1 MDEKKIN
8 IITIVMSVVAVISVV
23 AVLIVNFL
31 LKDTVRGGKDKEDE
45 YEACLIQARTEYEQ
59 GEYLLSISSYL
70 SAIDNIEPEEQ
81 DYVMLVD
88 SLIQVKD
95 YPMALNYAYILLDR
109 TEDTEVLEKIYF
121 TVADIYVG
129 EKNYRAAYNMLSEA
143 EERVSGI
150 LDKYCEEKTDVSI
163 CLAPYADDTE
173 SEYDYVFLGSYPQTG
188 LSGKE
193 VPEYVTKAEF
203 DSDNYA
209 QIYGREYIRAGEE
222 GNYTYYLYEPV
233 RWWVLKDDEEQLTLL
248 ADKILDCRQYNK
260 SMAAITWDSSDL
272 RTWMND
278 EFYNTCF
285 NKAEQEYVLDHVT
298 ASPYNYCH
306 LYYAGEDCTDKI
318 SLMPAFDLANGTYY
332 FKTHNDEADKLLRIA
347 VGTEYARSQG
357 LLVDENGGGRWWTC
371 TSATL
376 DNMAVVVITENGNVL
391 MESGGEYVNK
401 SDVGVRP
408 LITITK

>member
-1 MDEKKIN
+1 MNEKKIN
-8 IITIVMSVVAVISVV
+8 IITIAMCVVAIVAVV

-31 LKDTVRGGKDKEDE
+31 LKNSTDVDNEEDYGK
-45 YEACLIQARTEYEQ
+45 YLIQARTEYEQ

-70 SAIDNIEPEEQ
+70 LAVDNIELEDQ

-88 SLIQVKD
+88 SLIQVED
-95 YPMALNYAYILLDR
+95 YPMALNYAYILMDR
-109 TEDTEVLEKIYF
+109 TEDTDVLSGMYY

-129 EKNYRAAYNMLSEA
+129 EKNYRAAYEMLSDA
-143 EERVSGI
+143 EKRVSGI
-150 LDKYCEEKTDVSI
+150 LDKYCDSKTDVSI

-173 SEYDYVFLGSYPQTG
+173 GEFDYVFLGSYPQTG
-188 LSGKE
+188 LSEKE
-193 VPEYVTKAEF
+193 IPEYVAKAEF

-209 QIYGREYIRAGEE
+209 KIYGREYIRVEKNGE
-222 GNYTYYLYEPV
+222 YTYYLFEPV
-233 RWWVLKDDEEQLTLL
+233 RWWVLKDEEEQLTLL
-248 ADKILDCRQYNK
+248 ADKILDSRQYNE
-260 SMAAITWDSSDL
+260 SMAAVTWDISDL
-272 RTWMND
+272 REWMNN

-285 NKAEQEYVLDHVT
+285 NKNEQEYILDHLT
-298 ASPYNYCH
+298 TSPFNYCH
-306 LYYAGEDCTDKI
+306 LFSAGEDCTDKI
-318 SLMPAFDLANGTYY
+318 ALMPAFDLANGTYY
-332 FKTHNDEADKLLRIA
+332 FKSHNDEADKQLRIA

-357 LLVDENGGGRWWTC
+357 LLVEENAAGRWWTC

-401 SDVGVRP
+401 SDIGVRP